1 MFVNK
6 LTALAGQTATIS
18 LFAVFPNDKPF
29 TVVNVEVQPTSS
41 CKVEDTLDAPDQN
54 GLFTNAIWTVWT
66 AGTVSVTTRLQSNAP
81 VTAIRLT
88 AIGGSAEMKVVA

>member
-41 CKVEDTLDAPDQN
+41 CKVEDTLDAPDLD
-54 GLFTNAIWTVWT
+54 GLFTSAIWTAW
-66 AGTVSVTTRLQSNAP
+66 ASGTVSAKTRDQLNAP

-88 AIGGSAEMKVVA
+88 AIGGSADMKVVA